1 MVEPAANKRIA
12 KNSIFLLLRMILL
25 TLVSLYT
32 SRVVLHSLGASD
44 YGLYNVV
51 GGIVVM
57 FVFLN
62 NAMMNATQRYITFE
76 LGKENFSKLN
86 RIFCISINIHSF

>member
-1 MVEPAANKRIA
+1 MDYPRNRSLYEMKNETENKRIA
-12 KNSIFLLLRMILL
+12 YNSLFLLMRMVLL

-62 NAMMNATQRYITFE
+62 NAMMNATQRY
-76 LGKENFSKLN
+76 
-86 RIFCISINIHSF
+86 

>member
-1 MVEPAANKRIA
+1 MENRQQNNKRIA

-51 GGIVVM
+51 GGIVGHMVGI
-57 FVFLN
+57 FVF
-62 NAMMNATQRYITFE
+62 FDVH
-76 LGKENFSKLN
+76 SKPCAFNIPTHNIL
-86 RIFCISINIHSF
+86 CINIIGERFT